1 MALLDAFKQQVLSLG
16 RSEARSKAR
25 PLLVDDES
33 FERSAAG
40 LDRRT
45 SESFVMFWLLSDRA
59 LYVVAGG
66 VEGDWA
72 FRIPYVCIAEVA
84 LDFDEN
90 AETLPWYLR
99 LALNPDADG
108 VITTLGESVDPGNP
122 LAAPF
127 PRIVEGDE
135 YDRLARGEV
144 VPLTGFAVVPQK
156 FRSTLSLQ
164 LAAAGATLHLHGE
177 DRAEAQ
183 RRIRARMPKVKR
195 GGTDE

>member
-156 FRSTLSLQ
+156 FRSTLSLE